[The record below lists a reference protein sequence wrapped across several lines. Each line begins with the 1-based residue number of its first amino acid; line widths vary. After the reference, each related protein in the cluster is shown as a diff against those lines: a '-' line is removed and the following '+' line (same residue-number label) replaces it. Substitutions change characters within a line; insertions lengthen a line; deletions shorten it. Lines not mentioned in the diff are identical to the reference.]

1 LSLLRYSRGSSA
13 GEPNKQLNNLIR
25 STEVNC
31 ITNLTEVQQMTKREL
46 RRLKVY
52 RATEPVQI
60 ETGVTVPFGDNLGYI
75 KGQTVYCYNR
85 KQQGI

>member
-1 LSLLRYSRGSSA
+1 
-13 GEPNKQLNNLIR
+13 
-25 STEVNC
+25 
-31 ITNLTEVQQMTKREL
+31 MTKREL

-60 ETGVTVPFGDNLGYI
+60 ETGVTVIFNRGDNLGYI

>member
-1 LSLLRYSRGSSA
+1 
-13 GEPNKQLNNLIR
+13 
-25 STEVNC
+25 
-31 ITNLTEVQQMTKREL
+31 MTKREL